1 MWDNICNTNTP
12 QSLCTKEK
20 HQGKKIQEKKTKS
33 KKEPYKIGKKKF
45 QPKREKKSIWKDTIK
60 KKEAEFL
67 KQEKT

>member
-12 QSLCTKEK
+12 QSLCTIKC
-20 HQGKKIQEKKTKS
+20 QGKKKSRKKKLS
-33 KKEPYKIGKKKF
+33 QKEPYKIGKKKSN
-45 QPKREKKSIWKDTIK
+45 QREKKKSIWKDTIK